1 MPIKLRL
8 TPKFLALLW
17 MILAILLGGCSTSK
31 IALKVKKKDRK
42 APGQEQ
48 ALTPYEPSQQVLLS
62 KKGPP
67 KTESPEPA
75 PVMESSRQSLIS
87 PLPLPIPS
95 PDTVAPPQPETQP
108 SAISHQLSA
117 SQNPPETSPQPETPP
132 ASTPPLVLL
141 EKIEEVE
148 SLVSPE
154 DIKIPE
160 KPSEEPEPLLLPLE
174 DEMTVELVEPNDRVK
189 GYIQKFQTSRR
200 GLLERALQRATRY
213 LPLMR
218 EIFQDEGLPKDLVN
232 LAFIESAFNP
242 YAYSRAGAAGIWQLM
257 KPTGRLLG
265 LRIDW
270 WLDER
275 RDPEKSTRAA
285 AKYLKALFELFKTW
299 PLAIAGYNAGDGTVL
314 RALKKSGTN
323 DFWTLRLP
331 LETQLFVPAFMAVTT
346 ILKDP
351 EQYGFIIP
359 PEEPLLFDVVELEDA
374 TDLRLLARS
383 AGVSLEEI
391 RDLNPELSRFSTPP
405 HYPGYRLRLPYGTRE
420 TFLTNFAKI
429 PKEKRVSWLRHKI
442 KRGETLSSIA
452 RRYGAPIHVIMELNG
467 IKNKGLIRGG
477 GHLLI
482 PVPYGS
488 TVNIPPP
495 REEPRSYEKAIK
507 TRSKPR
513 LHKELKYVVKP
524 GDTLWAIAKEF
535 SVSLEDLYRWNRL
548 SPKSILKPG
557 QRLRIRVNK

>member
-1 MPIKLRL
+1 MKLRL
-8 TPKFLALLW
+8 TPKSLALLG
-17 MILAILLGGCSTSK
+17 MIFAILSGGCSTSK
-31 IALKVKKKDRK
+31 IAIKVKKKDRGDS
-42 APGQEQ
+42 GQEQ
-48 ALTPYEPSQQVLLS
+48 ASLPYEPSQHVLLS
-62 KKGPP
+62 QEGPP
-67 KTESPEPA
+67 KTERSDVA

-95 PDTVAPPQPETQP
+95 PDTIAPPQPETQP
-108 SAISHQLSA
+108 SAISHELSA
-117 SQNPPETSPQPETPP
+117 SQNPSEISPQPEALP
-132 ASTPPLVLL
+132 ASTPPLGSL
-141 EKIEEVE
+141 EKIEKAEP
-148 SLVSPE
+148 LVSPE
-154 DIKIPE
+154 DIKILE
-160 KPSEEPEPLLLPLE
+160 KPSEEPEALPPTPE
-174 DEMTVELVEPNDRVK
+174 DEILIEPNDKVK
-189 GYIQKFQTSRR
+189 AYIHYFQNSRR
-200 GLLERALQRATRY
+200 SLLEKALQRATRY
-213 LPLMR
+213 LPLIK
-218 EIFQDEGLPKDLVN
+218 EIFQAEGLPKDLVN

-257 KPTGRLLG
+257 EPTGRLLG

-285 AKYLKALFELFKTW
+285 AKYLKALYELFKTW

-314 RALKKSGTN
+314 RALKKASTN

-374 TDLRLLARS
+374 TDLRLLALS

-477 GHLLI
+477 GNLLI

-495 REEPRSYEKAIK
+495 REGPRSYEKAIK

-513 LHKELKYVVKP
+513 SYKELKYVVKP

-557 QRLRIRVNK
+557 QRLRIRVNN